1 MITNKQSE
9 VLNVI
14 RNYMEENKMAPTVRE
29 ICELTN
35 LKSTATVYGYL
46 SRLENKGYIYRGK
59 NRARSIIL
67 TKKTNK

>member
-1 MITNKQSE
+1 MITNKQNE

-14 RNYMEENKMAPTVRE
+14 KRYVEENKMAPTVRE

-46 SRLENKGYIYRGK
+46 RRLEKKGYIYRGK

-67 TKKTNK
+67 IENN